1 MYYEKIKDPTRVHA
15 GDVIVIPASKAK
27 GLALTPSALSR
38 YGVSHGFT
46 SRSQNNTERLTEMF
60 TKPLSE
66 GRAIAFAISYATT
79 PYIFD
84 EDITKMRSFFD
95 VDNKDSSSTPSE
107 QRVVSVELV
116 PIHVGTVLNGEPLA
130 TKEDTAA
137 AAFIASPNTL
147 CLVSRAASRLTLIGT
162 DLRMKDLV
170 LKGCYPGFSA
180 DEIAAKMREVL
191 NREGCVKT
199 SEDSS
204 HYMPSDTILSGS
216 STKDV
221 LTGSHL
227 TKKMDKT
234 LSLIYGYVSGKDSCA
249 RLGVRLGRNAK
260 ITFTADA
267 LQLLAKKGAVFLRPT
282 ERMRD
287 TILDRLLQWISEQM
301 CKHSNSASFSVSD
314 VTAAAKKA
322 LARIKERTSS
332 WNARVKKTTK
342 SADRN
347 MSGISKETKGII

>member
-46 SRSQNNTERLTEMF
+46 SRSQNNTGRLTEMF

-66 GRAIAFAISYATT
+66 GRAIAFAISYAAT

-84 EDITKMRSFFD
+84 ENVTKMRSFFD
-95 VDNKDSSSTPSE
+95 VDNKDSSSVPSE

-116 PIHVGTVLNGEPLA
+116 PIHVGTVLNGEPLV

-147 CLVSRAASRLTLIGT
+147 HLVSRAASRLTLIGT

-170 LKGCYPGFSA
+170 LKDCYSGFSA

-204 HYMPSDTILSGS
+204 HYMPSDTILSDS
-216 STKDV
+216 NTKDV
-221 LTGSHL
+221 LTGSRL
-227 TKKMDKT
+227 AKKMVKT
-234 LSLIYGYVSGKDSCA
+234 LSLIYGYESGKDYS
-249 RLGVRLGRNAK
+249 RVRLGRHAK
-260 ITFTADA
+260 ITFTADV

-282 ERMRD
+282 DRMRD

-301 CKHSNSASFSVSD
+301 CKHSNSVLFSVSD

-322 LARIKERTSS
+322 LARVKERTSS

>member
-1 MYYEKIKDPTRVHA
+1 MKYYEKIKDPMRVHA

-27 GLALTPSALSR
+27 GLALTPSTLSR

-46 SRSQNNTERLTEMF
+46 SRSLNSTGRLTEMF

-66 GRAIAFAISYATT
+66 GRAVAFAVSKTIT
-79 PYIFD
+79 PYVID
-84 EDITKMRSFFD
+84 PDIAKMHSFFD
-95 VDNKDSSSTPSE
+95 VDNKDSSSVPPE
-107 QRVVSVELV
+107 QRVINAELV
-116 PIHVGTVLNGEPLA
+116 PINVSTVLKGEPLA

-137 AAFIASPNTL
+137 AAFIASPNTSR
-147 CLVSRAASRLTLIGT
+147 LVSRAASRLILIGT
-162 DLRMKDLV
+162 DLCMKDLV
-170 LKGCYPGFSA
+170 LKDCYSGFFA

-191 NREGCVKT
+191 NREGRVEK

-204 HYMPSDTILSGS
+204 CYLPSNAITDDFNM
-216 STKDV
+216 KDV
-221 LTGSHL
+221 LTGSRL
-227 TKKMDKT
+227 AQKMDKT
-234 LSLIYGYVSGKDSCA
+234 LSLIYGYRSGNNSRVA
-249 RLGVRLGRNAK
+249 LGRSAK

-301 CKHSNSASFSVSD
+301 RKHSNSVSFSVSD

-322 LARIKERTSS
+322 LARVKERTSS
-332 WNARVKKTTK
+332 WDARVKKTTK

>member
-27 GLALTPSALSR
+27 GLALTASALSR

-46 SRSQNNTERLTEMF
+46 SRSQNNTGRLTEMF

-66 GRAIAFAISYATT
+66 GRAIAFVVSYAAT

-84 EDITKMRSFFD
+84 ENVTKMRSFFD
-95 VDNKDSSSTPSE
+95 VDNKDSSSVPQE
-107 QRVVSVELV
+107 QRVVSAELA
-116 PIHVGTVLNGEPLA
+116 PIHIGTVLNGEPLVS
-130 TKEDTAA
+130 KEDTAA

-147 CLVSRAASRLTLIGT
+147 RLVSRAASRLILIGT
-162 DLRMKDLV
+162 NLCMKDLV
-170 LKGCYPGFSA
+170 LKDCYSGFSA

-191 NREGCVKT
+191 NREGYVKT

-221 LTGSHL
+221 LTGSIL
-227 TKKMDKT
+227 TKKMNKT
-234 LSLIYGYVSGKDSCA
+234 LSLIYGYVSAKDSC
-249 RLGVRLGRNAK
+249 VRLGRHAK
-260 ITFTADA
+260 ITFTADV

-282 ERMRD
+282 DRMRD

-301 CKHSNSASFSVSD
+301 CKHSNSVSFSVSD

-322 LARIKERTSS
+322 LARVKERTSS

-347 MSGISKETKGII
+347 MSGISKETKGIV

>member
-1 MYYEKIKDPTRVHA
+1 MKYYEKIKNPTRVHA

-27 GLALTPSALSR
+27 GLALTPSTLSR

-46 SRSQNNTERLTEMF
+46 SRSLNNTGRLTEMF

-66 GRAIAFAISYATT
+66 GRAVAFAVSETTT
-79 PYIFD
+79 PYVID
-84 EDITKMRSFFD
+84 HDRAKMCSFFD

-107 QRVVSVELV
+107 QRVVSAELV

-130 TKEDTAA
+130 SKEDTAA
-137 AAFIASPNTL
+137 AAFIASPNISRI
-147 CLVSRAASRLTLIGT
+147 VSRASSRLILIGT

-170 LKGCYPGFSA
+170 LKDYSGFSA
-180 DEIAAKMREVL
+180 DEVAASMRDIL
-191 NREGCVKT
+191 NREGRVEK
-199 SEDSS
+199 SQDSS
-204 HYMPSDTILSGS
+204 VYMPSYDIISDFNM
-216 STKDV
+216 KDV
-221 LTGSHL
+221 LIGSRL
-227 TKKMDKT
+227 AQKMDKT
-234 LSLIYGYVSGKDSCA
+234 LSLIYGYISGNNSYVS
-249 RLGVRLGRNAK
+249 LGRHAK

-267 LQLLAKKGAVFLRPT
+267 LQLLAEKGAVFLRPT

-301 CKHSNSASFSVSD
+301 RKHSNSVSFSVSD

-322 LARIKERTSS
+322 LARVKERTSS
-332 WNARVKKTTK
+332 WDARVKKTTK

>member
-46 SRSQNNTERLTEMF
+46 SRSQNNTGRLTEMF

-66 GRAIAFAISYATT
+66 GRAIAFAISYAAT
-79 PYIFD
+79 PHIFD
-84 EDITKMRSFFD
+84 ENVTKMRSFFD
-95 VDNKDSSSTPSE
+95 VDNKDSSSVPSE
-107 QRVVSVELV
+107 QRVVSAELV
-116 PIHVGTVLNGEPLA
+116 PIHIGTVLNGEPLV

-147 CLVSRAASRLTLIGT
+147 RLVSRATSRLILIGT

-170 LKGCYPGFSA
+170 LNNCYLGFSA

-204 HYMPSDTILSGS
+204 HYIPSDTILSDS

-221 LTGSHL
+221 LTGSRL
-227 TKKMDKT
+227 AKKMDKT
-234 LSLIYGYVSGKDSCA
+234 LSLIYGYVSGKDSC
-249 RLGVRLGRNAK
+249 VRLGRHTK
-260 ITFTADA
+260 ITFTADV

-301 CKHSNSASFSVSD
+301 CKHSNSVSFSVSD

-322 LARIKERTSS
+322 LARVKERTSS

-347 MSGISKETKGII
+347 MSGISKETKGIV

>member
-46 SRSQNNTERLTEMF
+46 SRSQNNTGRLTEMF

-66 GRAIAFAISYATT
+66 GRAIAFAVSYATT

-84 EDITKMRSFFD
+84 ENITKMRSFFD

-116 PIHVGTVLNGEPLA
+116 PIHVGTVLNGEPLVS
-130 TKEDTAA
+130 KEDTAA

-147 CLVSRAASRLTLIGT
+147 RLVSKAASRLILIGT
-162 DLRMKDLV
+162 DLCMKDLV
-170 LKGCYPGFSA
+170 LKDCYSGFSA
-180 DEIAAKMREVL
+180 DEIAAKMREIL

-216 STKDV
+216 SMKDV
-221 LTGSHL
+221 LTGSRL
-227 TKKMDKT
+227 AKKMDKT
-234 LSLIYGYVSGKDSCA
+234 LSLIYGYVGGKDSYI
-249 RLGVRLGRNAK
+249 RLGRHAK
-260 ITFTADA
+260 ITFTADV

-301 CKHSNSASFSVSD
+301 CKHSNSVSFSVSD

-322 LARIKERTSS
+322 LARVKERTSS

-342 SADRN
+342 SANRN
-347 MSGISKETKGII
+347 MSGISKETKGIV

>member
-46 SRSQNNTERLTEMF
+46 SRSQNNTGRLTEMF

-66 GRAIAFAISYATT
+66 GRAIAFAVSYATT

-84 EDITKMRSFFD
+84 ENVTKMRSFFD
-95 VDNKDSSSTPSE
+95 VDNKDSSSVPSE
-107 QRVVSVELV
+107 QRVVSAELI

-130 TKEDTAA
+130 SKEDTAA

-147 CLVSRAASRLTLIGT
+147 HLVSRAASRLILIGT
-162 DLRMKDLV
+162 DLCMKDLV
-170 LKGCYPGFSA
+170 LKDCYSVFSA

-204 HYMPSDTILSGS
+204 HYMPSDTILNGS
-216 STKDV
+216 NTKDA
-221 LTGSHL
+221 LTGSRL
-227 TKKMDKT
+227 AKKMDKT
-234 LSLIYGYVSGKDSCA
+234 LSLIYGYVGGKDSYI
-249 RLGVRLGRNAK
+249 RLGRNAK
-260 ITFTADA
+260 ITFTADV

-282 ERMRD
+282 DRMRD

-301 CKHSNSASFSVSD
+301 CKHSNSVSFSVSD

-322 LARIKERTSS
+322 LARVKERTSS

-347 MSGISKETKGII
+347 MSRISKETKGII

>member
-66 GRAIAFAISYATT
+66 GRAIAFAISYAAT

-84 EDITKMRSFFD
+84 ENVTKMRSFFD
-95 VDNKDSSSTPSE
+95 VDNKDSSSVPSE
-107 QRVVSVELV
+107 QRVVSAELV
-116 PIHVGTVLNGEPLA
+116 PIHIGTVLNGEPLV

-147 CLVSRAASRLTLIGT
+147 RLVSRAASRLILIGT

-170 LKGCYPGFSA
+170 LKNCYSGFSA

-199 SEDSS
+199 SEHSS
-204 HYMPSDTILSGS
+204 HYMPSDTILSDS

-221 LTGSHL
+221 LTGSRL
-227 TKKMDKT
+227 AKKMDKT
-234 LSLIYGYVSGKDSCA
+234 LSLIYGYVSGKDSC
-249 RLGVRLGRNAK
+249 VRLGRHAK
-260 ITFTADA
+260 ITFTADV

-301 CKHSNSASFSVSD
+301 CKHSNSVSFSVSD

-322 LARIKERTSS
+322 LARVKERTSS
-332 WNARVKKTTK
+332 WNARVKKTAK

-347 MSGISKETKGII
+347 MSRISKETKGII

>member
-46 SRSQNNTERLTEMF
+46 SRSLNRTGRLTEMF

-66 GRAIAFAISYATT
+66 GRAVAFVVSETTT
-79 PYIFD
+79 PYVFD
-84 EDITKMRSFFD
+84 KTSTEMRSFFD
-95 VDNKDSSSTPSE
+95 IDNKDSSSTPPE
-107 QRVVSVELV
+107 QRVISAELV
-116 PIHVGTVLNGEPLA
+116 PINVGTVLNGEPLVS
-130 TKEDTAA
+130 KEDTAA
-137 AAFIASPNTL
+137 AAFIASPNISRI
-147 CLVSRAASRLTLIGT
+147 VSRAASRLILIGK
-162 DLRMKDLV
+162 DLCIKDLV
-170 LKGCYPGFSA
+170 LTGCYPNFSA
-180 DEIAAKMREVL
+180 DETAAKIREIL
-191 NREGCVKT
+191 NREGRVEK
-199 SEDSS
+199 SEDSTF
-204 HYMPSDTILSGS
+204 YMPSSNEVLDDF
-216 STKDV
+216 STKDT
-221 LTGSHL
+221 LKGSRL
-227 TKKMDKT
+227 AKNMDKT
-234 LSLIYGYVSGKDSCA
+234 LSLIYGYRGGNNSRVA
-249 RLGVRLGRNAK
+249 LGRSAK

-282 ERMRD
+282 ERMRG

-301 CKHSNSASFSVSD
+301 RKHSNSVSFSVSD

-322 LARIKERTSS
+322 IARVKERTSS
-332 WNARVKKTTK
+332 WDARVKKTTK

>member
-1 MYYEKIKDPTRVHA
+1 MKYYEKIKDPTRVHA

-27 GLALTPSALSR
+27 ELALTPSTLSR

-46 SRSQNNTERLTEMF
+46 SRAQNSTGRLTEMF

-66 GRAIAFAISYATT
+66 GRAVAFVVSETTT
-79 PYIFD
+79 PYVFD
-84 EDITKMRSFFD
+84 HDNTKLRSFFD
-95 VDNKDSSSTPSE
+95 VDNKDSSSVSSE
-107 QRVVSVELV
+107 QRVVSAELV
-116 PIHVGTVLNGEPLA
+116 PIHVGTVLNGEPLVS
-130 TKEDTAA
+130 KEDTAA
-137 AAFIASPNTL
+137 AAFIASPNTSR
-147 CLVSRAASRLTLIGT
+147 LVSRAASRLILLGM
-162 DLRMKDLV
+162 DLCMKDLV
-170 LKGCYPGFSA
+170 LKDCYSGFFA

-191 NREGCVKT
+191 NREGRVER

-204 HYMPSDTILSGS
+204 GYLPSNAITDNFNM
-216 STKDV
+216 KDV
-221 LTGSHL
+221 LTGSRL
-227 TKKMDKT
+227 AQKMDKT
-234 LSLIYGYVSGKDSCA
+234 LSLIYGYRSGNNS
-249 RLGVRLGRNAK
+249 RVYLGRSAK

-301 CKHSNSASFSVSD
+301 RKHSNSVSFSVSD

-322 LARIKERTSS
+322 IARVKERTSS
-332 WNARVKKTTK
+332 WDARVKKTTK

>member
-1 MYYEKIKDPTRVHA
+1 MYYENVKDPTRVHA

-46 SRSQNNTERLTEMF
+46 SRSQNNTGRLTEMF

-66 GRAIAFAISYATT
+66 GRAIAFVVSYATT
-79 PYIFD
+79 PHIFD
-84 EDITKMRSFFD
+84 ENTTKMRSFFD
-95 VDNKDSSSTPSE
+95 VDNKDSSSVPSE
-107 QRVVSVELV
+107 QRVVSAELV

-147 CLVSRAASRLTLIGT
+147 RLVSKAASRLILIGT
-162 DLRMKDLV
+162 DLCMKDLV
-170 LKGCYPGFSA
+170 LKDCYSGFSA

-204 HYMPSDTILSGS
+204 HYMPSDTILRDLN
-216 STKDV
+216 TKDV
-221 LTGSHL
+221 LTELTGSRL
-227 TKKMDKT
+227 AKKMDKT
-234 LSLIYGYVSGKDSCA
+234 LSLIYGYVSGKDSC
-249 RLGVRLGRNAK
+249 VRLGRHAK

-301 CKHSNSASFSVSD
+301 RKHSNSVSFSVSD

-322 LARIKERTSS
+322 LARVKERTSS
-332 WNARVKKTTK
+332 WDARVKKTTK

>member
-46 SRSQNNTERLTEMF
+46 SRSQNNTGRLTEMF
-60 TKPLSE
+60 TNPLSE
-66 GRAIAFAISYATT
+66 GQAIAFAVSYATT

-84 EDITKMRSFFD
+84 ENVTKMRSFFD

-116 PIHVGTVLNGEPLA
+116 PIHVGTVLNGEPLVS
-130 TKEDTAA
+130 KEDTAA

-147 CLVSRAASRLTLIGT
+147 HLVSRAASRLTLIGT

-170 LKGCYPGFSA
+170 LEGCYPGFSA

-191 NREGCVKT
+191 NREGYVKT

-221 LTGSHL
+221 LIGSRL
-227 TKKMDKT
+227 AKKMDKT
-234 LSLIYGYVSGKDSCA
+234 LSLIYGYVSGKDSC
-249 RLGVRLGRNAK
+249 VRLGRHAK
-260 ITFTADA
+260 ITFTADV

-301 CKHSNSASFSVSD
+301 CKHSNSVSFSVSD

-322 LARIKERTSS
+322 LARVKERTSS

>member
-46 SRSQNNTERLTEMF
+46 SRAQNSTGRLTEMF

-66 GRAIAFAISYATT
+66 GRAIAFAISYAAT

-84 EDITKMRSFFD
+84 ENVTKMRSFFD

-116 PIHVGTVLNGEPLA
+116 PIHVGTVLNGEPLVS
-130 TKEDTAA
+130 KEDTAA

-147 CLVSRAASRLTLIGT
+147 HLVSRAASRLILIGT
-162 DLRMKDLV
+162 DLCMKDLV
-170 LKGCYPGFSA
+170 LKDCYSGFSA

-204 HYMPSDTILSGS
+204 HYMPSDTILSDS

-221 LTGSHL
+221 LIGSRL
-227 TKKMDKT
+227 AKKMDKT
-234 LSLIYGYVSGKDSCA
+234 LSLIYGYVSGKDSCI
-249 RLGVRLGRNAK
+249 RLGRHAK
-260 ITFTADA
+260 ITFTADV

-282 ERMRD
+282 DRMRD

-301 CKHSNSASFSVSD
+301 CKHSNSVSFSVSD

-322 LARIKERTSS
+322 LARVKERTSS

>member
-27 GLALTPSALSR
+27 GLALTPSVLSR

-46 SRSQNNTERLTEMF
+46 SRSLNSTGRLTEMF

-66 GRAIAFAISYATT
+66 GRAVAFVVSETKA
-79 PYIFD
+79 PYVFD
-84 EDITKMRSFFD
+84 KSSIEMRSFFD
-95 VDNKDSSSTPSE
+95 IDNKDSSSTPPE
-107 QRVVSVELV
+107 QRVVSAGLV
-116 PIHVGTVLNGEPLA
+116 PINVGTVLNGEPLVS
-130 TKEDTAA
+130 KEDTAA
-137 AAFIASPNTL
+137 AAFIASPNTSR
-147 CLVSRAASRLTLIGT
+147 LVSRTASRLILIGK
-162 DLRMKDLV
+162 DLCMKDLV
-170 LKGCYPGFSA
+170 LKECYSGFSA
-180 DEIAAKMREVL
+180 DEIAENMRNIL
-191 NREGCVKT
+191 NREGRVEK

-204 HYMPSDTILSGS
+204 SYMPSDTILDGS
-216 STKDV
+216 NMEDT
-221 LTGSHL
+221 LTGSRL
-227 TKKMDKT
+227 AKKMDKT
-234 LSLIYGYVSGKDSCA
+234 LSIIYGYRSGNNSRVA
-249 RLGVRLGRNAK
+249 LGRSAK
-260 ITFTADA
+260 ITFTAEA

-301 CKHSNSASFSVSD
+301 RKHSDSVSFSVSD

-322 LARIKERTSS
+322 IARVKERTSS
-332 WNARVKKTTK
+332 WDARVKKTTK